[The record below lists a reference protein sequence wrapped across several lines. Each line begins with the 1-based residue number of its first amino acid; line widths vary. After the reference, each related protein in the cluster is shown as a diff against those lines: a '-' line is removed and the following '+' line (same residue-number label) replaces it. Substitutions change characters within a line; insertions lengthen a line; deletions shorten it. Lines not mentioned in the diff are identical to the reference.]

1 MSQRRGKEVL
11 PQQKLNFEASE
22 ESRQRRGYLVV
33 PKLLAFFSAF
43 SGVGWNRFGV
53 FLLLDAGLTPAQV
66 GFMKTLGFFGK
77 LVALPLWG
85 VIADSYSLFGS
96 LVVS

>member
-1 MSQRRGKEVL
+1 MSQRRGKENLQSQNVSS
-11 PQQKLNFEASE
+11 EAG
-22 ESRQRRGYLVV
+22 ESSKRRYLLV

-66 GFMKTLGFFGK
+66 GFMKTLGFFAK
-77 LVALPLWG
+77 LVALPIILS
-85 VIADSYSLFGS
+85 I
-96 LVVS
+96 